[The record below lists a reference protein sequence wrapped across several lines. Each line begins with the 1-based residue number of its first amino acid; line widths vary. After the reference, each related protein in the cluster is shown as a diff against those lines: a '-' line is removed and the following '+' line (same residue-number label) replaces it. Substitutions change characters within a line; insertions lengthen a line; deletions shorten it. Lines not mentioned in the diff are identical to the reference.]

1 MNDKKREAPVIS
13 TGEWLLTLFLSAIPI
28 VNFILLLVWAFGGG
42 ANPNKA
48 NWAKAALLFLVLGI
62 LLYVFIFAALVGAF
76 MDAVSTATISL

>member
-1 MNDKKREAPVIS
+1 MNDTKREAPVIS
-13 TGEWLLTLFLSAIPI
+13 TGEWLLTLCLSAIPV

-62 LLYVFIFAALVGAF
+62 LLYIFVFAALVSAF

>member
-1 MNDKKREAPVIS
+1 MNDTKREAPVIS
-13 TGEWLLTLFLSAIPI
+13 TGDWLLTLFLSAIPI

-62 LLYVFIFAALVGAF
+62 LLYIFVFAALVSAF

>member
-1 MNDKKREAPVIS
+1 MNDTKREAPVIS
-13 TGEWLLTLFLSAIPI
+13 TGDWLLTLFLSAIPI

-62 LLYVFIFAALVGAF
+62 LLYVFVFAALVSAF
-76 MDAVSTATISL
+76 LDAVSTATTSL